1 VKGKKPPPQ
10 KPAERDAARRAVDT
24 RIDAIVALME
34 AGKWRA
40 GLSHNELA
48 ARFGVSVDTIYE
60 DARAAGAVMR
70 RFLALTP
77 EERQAAKAQLLAD
90 LEEHRAIALRTV
102 KPVTWKSGRKGAL
115 DQTKLL
121 PHPDLGAA
129 NEALQERAKI
139 FGLYAPA
146 QVEVTGPPPELERL
160 TLEELEQLDA
170 EIGRRRALL
179 QARIAELRKKPR
191 S

>member
-1 VKGKKPPPQ
+1 LPKGKKPPPQ

-90 LEEHRAIALRTV
+90 LEEHRAIALRLQ
-102 KPVTWKSGRKGAL
+102 KPVQMKRGKRTR
-115 DQTKLL
+115 TEFFTF
-121 PHPDLGAA
+121 PDLGAA

-179 QARIAELRKKPR
+179 QARIAELKKKR